1 VEKETNKKMS
11 STSTRTGTSMSQD
24 SREPFIISI
33 DLGTL
38 DACADNVPPTIE
50 TLRAVTV
57 RATERATLREW
68 SASLEQ
74 LARELADA
82 PTDKHSLFTRKNVI
96 RAIKQL
102 IARDQGI
109 KVMYQPSASSLVT
122 IVFVLSA
129 QSDILPD
136 TITDELALTL
146 EPIAQTGDDLRI
158 KQLVKRAEEQ
168 DAEIA
173 RLASIIA
180 GHGAFARD
188 VAINARVT
196 QIIGLYG
203 PLSRRSYALAQRVM
217 AAEVD
222 GKPIIFRALGCDA
235 PIWLR
240 SVIRFVNASEPSKI
254 CPVWTNRRDEILDET
269 GNVCIGSGNATS
281 SRSLKLHEWIV
292 LRSHECMCNVL
303 VILPVHD
310 NYGEQKCFM
319 IANCGTFHGL
329 IIDGHHSPFS
339 SQKTCANE
347 IVIFGNPFIP
357 ADRSKECLT
366 QLDNLRTNLKPWLKY
381 CTNVHVADLR
391 FADAQT
397 ADACVSTSAC
407 ASYPGDFLYQYSE
420 EVARAYETAEDAD
433 PWLDIV
439 QKKWTYPMR
448 VVNISRNL
456 K

>member
-33 DLGTL
+33 DLGRL

-235 PIWLR
+235 PIWLH
-240 SVIRFVNASEPSKI
+240 SVIRFAN
-254 CPVWTNRRDEILDET
+254 
-269 GNVCIGSGNATS
+269 TS
-281 SRSLKLHEWIV
+281 SVRVHSRENKIQYNRHDSFIELGYHYGPEYGGNEMSTKPMEFENWLHICSQYCV
-292 LRSHECMCNVL
+292 CNIL
-303 VILPVHD
+303 VILPICGYD
-310 NYGEQKCFM
+310 PSPSTFGAQERYGPIRF
-319 IANCGTFHGL
+319 L
-329 IIDGHHSPFS
+329 
-339 SQKTCANE
+339 NE
-347 IVIFGNPFIP
+347 ISTSIKCPCKTVIFGNPFNTVEETSKKCSDDI
-357 ADRSKECLT
+357 DKVRSTLT
-366 QLDNLRTNLKPWLKY
+366 QWLKPCLNIHIAKL
-381 CTNVHVADLR
+381 T
-391 FADAQT
+391 FA
-397 ADACVSTSAC
+397 VSQMVSMGAC
-407 ASYPGDFLYQYSE
+407 ASYPGDFLHQYSE
-420 EVARAYETAEDAD
+420 EVARAYDAAEDAD

-439 QKKWTYPMR
+439 QKKWIYPMR
-448 VVNISRNL
+448 VVSISRNL